1 VTDSIPSD
9 HDTVDSYR
17 VELDSVG
24 RTGRPQL
31 PLPAAVDCE
40 VGDVVDLT
48 VFGDRLYA
56 AVVSNLAGEP
66 AIQGSFAN
74 RRLARTQEGE
84 NLLRSALDERG
95 FGPGTTLVFDVVTE
109 GHAYGLRE
117 PGNRVVYEAADPPDS
132 SLADIARSLDE

>member
-9 HDTVDSYR
+9 HDTVDSHR
-17 VELDSVG
+17 VELEGVG

-31 PLPAAVDCE
+31 PLPAAVDCV
-40 VGDVVDLT
+40 VGDVVELT

-56 AVVSNLAGEP
+56 EVVSDLAGET
-66 AIQGSFAN
+66 AIEGAFAN
-74 RRLARTQEGE
+74 RRLARTQDGE
-84 NLLRSALDERG
+84 NLFRTALDERG

-117 PGNRVVYEAADPPDS
+117 PGSRVVYEATDPSSS
-132 SLADIARSLDE
+132 SLADIARSLEE